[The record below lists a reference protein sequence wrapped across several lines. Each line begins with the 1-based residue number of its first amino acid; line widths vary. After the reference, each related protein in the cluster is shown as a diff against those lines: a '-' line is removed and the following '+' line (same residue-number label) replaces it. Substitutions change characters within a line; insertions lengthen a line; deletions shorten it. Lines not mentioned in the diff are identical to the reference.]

1 MEVEYYR
8 QAAYLP
14 ILELQR
20 ERFHAMCEAKAHH
33 QPVEQEWLM
42 MVEHQPV
49 YTLGV
54 HGNAANITHEAWLRA
69 QGAEVHRIERGGDVT
84 FHGPGQLVVYPLID
98 LEKRGLGVKSYIN
111 LLEEAVIRTV
121 AEYGIS
127 AGRVD
132 GATGVWVG
140 IGTPQERK
148 ISAIG
153 VKISRYCTMH
163 GLSLNVDMDLRW
175 FQAINPCGFTDRGV
189 TTISR
194 ETGAQE
200 SLTVAAARL
209 RHHLIGLLK

>member
-1 MEVEYYR
+1 MKVEYYSK
-8 QAAYLP
+8 AAYLP

-20 ERFHAMCEAKAHH
+20 ERFHAMCETKAKHLA
-33 QPVEQEWLM
+33 VEQEWLM

-54 HGNAANITHEAWLRA
+54 HGNAANITHEAWLRS

-111 LLEEAVIRTV
+111 ILEEAVIRTM
-121 AEYGIS
+121 AEYGIT
-127 AGRVD
+127 ADRVE
-132 GATGVWVG
+132 GATGVWLG
-140 IGTPQERK
+140 IGTPRERK

-163 GLSLNVDMDLRW
+163 GLSLNVNTDLKW

-189 TTISR
+189 TTIAL
-194 ETGAQE
+194 ETGSTE

-209 RHHLIGLLK
+209 RRHLLELIK